1 MEDKNKDRKFLY
13 DALTNKG
20 INLGSYDEYNR
31 NIDDPD
37 KAKWLYDTLSGQG
50 INLGSYEEYMSHIGH
65 ANVADGGVN
74 AGGAGI
80 IGSAG
85 RGNVLTGD
93 TSRLVGSVNP
103 VTGQV
108 YGGGNIATQRG
119 ETPVSA
125 GNIDLDREKREDE
138 EKALRAERRKY
149 FEETGQ
155 LQRVEQIRD
164 EAQKRLDENPNRL
177 SWADRALG
185 LTNIYHGTLNA
196 WKDFKGLFLDE
207 DMAAD
212 KRTVKNAEKI
222 MDSIDEAGHSDNG
235 WLDRQVGGTL
245 RGVADSATD
254 TDTWD
259 FGLGGVSEG
268 LAVKRVIEKQQRGEN
283 LSASEQGLM
292 TMLGL
297 KTYVDNSYGGD
308 LSMGYRVGQSLPES
322 AGFMVQ
328 MYLNP
333 LSGLGKKTGEYF
345 GKAAIKHFARQ
356 GMKEGLEKGLITG
369 TKIVGRVGGD
379 IVEQL
384 GTTLIPGAGRVM
396 EDALNRDNGDAGFYL
411 DANGDVQYDGHFGGE
426 MTGDGSYLDGEEP
439 ETERGMLGVS
449 WRSFGKALGSNFIEN
464 WSEAVGEYF
473 DPTGKAIGS
482 VAKKGVEKLNSQKL
496 NKLYDWVM
504 NTKSSDFMTAMD
516 KFKKR
521 TKYDGL
527 IGEYMEEVVG
537 NMTNAATVGDNNFS
551 MDPDSEDW
559 QNSVFNPEMNAETF
573 LSCALMSGT
582 MRAVE
587 GGVNY
592 GQRRFLNGRVSKWE
606 DRAAELLGDDW
617 GSVKRRVDN
626 SEPGELAE
634 WLNDL
639 RRQAGEVTDEKRK
652 QGIYEQIKAVHN
664 YAFYRSELQAFNAR
678 RVKDE
683 EEMTPEQ
690 KAAERE
696 EELRGQA
703 EDVSESRVGLN
714 EARSELDGVNSQLRE
729 TLEGMLDSGSTDGEI
744 NNVVGTLG
752 ATEKPLA
759 RRFVNAW
766 KEAKRA
772 EDNSVEIQQR
782 KKDEAYEAERV
793 QRRSDYRAYKLA
805 MYQTAAVLGQE
816 GANNLTMAKDEQE
829 VEALIAHL
837 RPDEQRAARAL
848 WQGARRVNAMF
859 GEMEQSL
866 NHVEESARQTAERE
880 FTSKGHE
887 NGEMIQVMVN
897 GSDEPVY
904 VTSGE
909 LAFGQ
914 DEDGNTVVLP
924 SQSDDMIIYADKNG
938 DMKQATPSDIMQFM
952 GRQTREEFVSGAV
965 ERAKSEAMGR
975 FEAELESPEL
985 PAPAVG
991 GVVTNPDNGRR
1002 YVIKSRENGVME
1014 AVMLTED
1021 GAQIDT
1027 ANPAG
1032 MRLTDAD
1039 YYDLKAREVW
1049 GDPSLPPLN
1058 EDPSLPPLKGG
1069 DSVAAGS
1076 SDAAGGSLPTL
1087 EDGSTDFDA
1096 LFDMSAGRFYEEY
1109 AKEFGTEEANAA
1121 VIGKRDAYY
1130 KEAEKVRKQ
1139 AEKSV
1144 SLNERGRLIR
1154 QAKELDKRGDE
1165 IGRLIGKSKNKGKDP
1180 SLPPLKG
1187 GDSASS
1193 AGSSSAVKNNGAGD
1207 AGVSNGNRTFAAGG
1221 EAAGVPSGGAG
1232 TTGAPSAVGA
1242 SSAASSAGGSAV
1254 SGAASLKGRRKG
1266 RFLEQDA
1273 KLEPASTAREMAARA
1288 IATGALTLKWGDDKG
1303 SRGLGAHTFKS
1314 EGERRKRLWAFDNTE
1329 GLTPEM
1335 AAHALWQDM
1344 PEGMQRRY
1352 TDQDVFNEIVDLMT
1366 SYDSPTAM
1374 WQAEVLP
1381 NHAAEM
1387 GEEGAPGY
1395 AENEERMR
1403 MEWEAEQNGLS
1414 VEDWQ
1419 SYNEYV
1425 AEQMASLPSQ
1435 EDIDN
1440 EITLNLNN
1448 YGDRGIETEVPAVD
1462 AGQVAQAAG
1471 VELGAG
1477 ERSNQPGAALERER
1491 TGAQGG
1497 ILEGDA
1503 MVRQGDAETGGTGV
1517 RTAERGGQGDLE
1529 NPSGRQQGTMETESI
1544 NVTLS
1549 DEKDNNGIQFVLS
1562 KDGEE
1567 DFGFINDAQAKGIST
1582 NVAAP
1587 IRLSYGNEGYGYVYM
1602 QKHVDQLKENGYDS
1616 VEDFVKDVAS
1626 GKNEIRQGNVY
1637 FNESTGEAKETYLL
1651 VKKGKKGSVLY
1662 VELVPNGEYYT
1673 VNSGGVFKNS
1683 YIEKRKELWS
1693 ASTEHSAASGE
1704 PQDFPLTQQNP
1715 ESGNVSA
1722 LSQSTSS
1729 AGKVSAFVGEKQEN
1743 NQEKRSMSAENAN
1756 VVQEVL
1762 AAAEAATEAN
1772 PTDAQKEA
1780 GNYKKGHVKIDGYD
1794 VTIENPKGSVRRGTD
1809 ASGKQWEQEM
1819 QNTYGYIRGT
1829 EGVDGDHIDVFFSE
1843 DPSQGDVFVVDQ
1855 VNKDGSFDE
1864 HKVMYGFAS
1873 EEEARKA
1880 YLSNYEEG
1888 WQGLG
1893 AITHVSKEEFKKWI
1907 DSSVRKTKPFSEYKN
1922 VETGSSTSLI
1932 DVVRTLYT
1940 SGKEIASKIYQRSY
1954 FDVADTPAFM
1964 KNLGLRGN
1972 KFTIKYGVISR
1983 HIGKDSSHN
1992 LTESDWEQI
2001 PNALQ
2006 NPFAISK
2013 LTDKDDSF
2021 RIYTTL
2027 KTSNGGYAV
2036 VGADV
2041 KNAGRNI
2048 EVNAISTVFGRRD
2061 NANLPMNEEV
2071 VYRSKEITPEQSS
2084 LLERPNS
2091 AQYTTAQEL
2100 LNGDK
2105 VSASSG
2111 EMQVSSDKSS
2121 TVKRS
2126 KWVDEEDQERFA
2138 ELKRL
2143 MLAKLGGQVNF
2154 GVDPEIFMLGVE
2166 MSYLVIKHGAR
2177 QFVPYAKVMLEE
2189 LGEAVRPYLRV
2200 IYSGTR
2206 YFDGMEP
2213 YRDEMTPSD
2222 ELDKIDVSA
2231 IGKEPT
2237 MMEII
2242 DTAAK
2247 EQEAKQQIGDVEQK
2261 VKAMKPKTPSRR
2273 KKDSPVQGDLFGD
2286 AAAGQNQ
2293 SEQHQAEQAAPSHQ
2307 FFVKY
2312 VGDALQLRRYTVMPN
2327 GMPIEDTRPVASAK
2341 SERDM
2346 LDIINNPA
2354 NRFGNELDNV
2364 RKDLTAA
2371 IEAKESSPKKTDVD
2385 KQGNPIDADGK
2396 LALERINSIDELTD
2410 EDFMNPTRNVEL
2422 PKLPDNVDS
2431 ALGADGRP
2439 VIIKKNIFERNR
2451 ERHSE
2456 LTTQE
2461 SRDILKSA
2469 LYNPDLYGQ
2478 NQKSKRPYNWVLIQT
2493 KDKSGRNRLVLL
2505 EVNSNKDNVEIVHW
2519 YYLRDESL
2527 ETMKRQAE
2535 REGGLILILPSEDSK
2550 EAGGLS
2556 SRTPSSSSA
2565 DKVTESPENI
2575 QVKTEEN
2582 SEEDVTLH
2590 QRTRVE
2596 SAFSNEVAKRMRSA
2610 LTSGEKPFR
2619 SIVDLR
2625 KLAAEC
2631 GMNVDSEGRDDILI
2645 QELVEDALNLVDR
2658 DGFTPYRGAM
2668 RAFINGEEKLKLV
2681 LDLLSQMG
2689 VRVNDTEALGEEDML
2704 YRMGDE
2710 ETLEAVN
2717 ERFNEELSNQ
2727 INGTLEKGHIY
2738 QLGLPSDIL
2747 MSTGIPALPIQMN
2760 ASRLEEKAA
2769 RYGHDFSLSDV
2780 KDLVKALQH
2789 PVAVFSYGNK
2799 EKAQNI
2805 IVEIQKDGKN
2815 FVVGLSLRP
2824 TINGRVLD
2832 INSIRNVF
2840 PKNNAEWLNWI
2851 SQGKSLYLDK
2861 EKIQTLIDQQRTIL
2875 ADVDYLDL
2883 DSVAKIVEN
2892 FENPSVDGEKVSDEE
2907 DLVFRIREEEA
2918 PRKTGIGYK
2927 VFVLKG
2933 GQLYPPMVANPNG
2946 AATPVGVWLDADAAP
2961 LAGESKTGRKQVKAG
2976 GKGTQGGSGKLAYRP
2991 GWHLGEIPYALQFN
3005 RVNPETGEKELFP
3018 KNFVWAEVEY
3028 AADVDYQE
3036 EAMSYGYNASGKF
3049 QHSLAGLP
3057 ELPVNGSYKYR
3068 TNPNPETDPWVITG
3082 AMKVNRILTPSEV
3095 DEMVREA
3102 GREPQKRQEGAVS
3115 DAEIER
3121 LNESLFGDVMRDGDE
3136 AIDNETISFE
3146 NDPISKLMG
3155 VSRYSTRQQK
3165 AYAHRERA
3173 CMREQVKEMASAM
3186 GIEIDIVESGREL
3199 SGKRARAKGWY
3210 DRRSGRI
3217 TVVLGNHGSVND
3229 IMKTVLHEA
3238 VAHYGLRKLFGDR
3251 FDDFLDNVFANAS
3264 VEVKE
3269 RIIRLAGKHGWNMRT
3284 ATIRTPTK
3292 C

>member
-212 KRTVKNAEKI
+212 RRTVKNAEKI

-411 DANGDVQYDGHFGGE
+411 DANGDVQYDGHFDGE
-426 MTGDGSYLDGEEP
+426 MTGDGSYLDGKEP
-439 ETERGMLGVS
+439 ETERGVLGVS
-449 WRSFGKALGSNFIEN
+449 WRSLGKALGSNFIEN

-473 DPTGKAIGS
+473 GPVSKGIGS
-482 VAKKGVEKLNSQKL
+482 AAKKGVEKLNSQKL

-678 RVKDE
+678 RVKNE

-714 EARSELDGVNSQLRE
+714 EARSELDGVNSQLRV

-1503 MVRQGDAETGGTGV
+1503 MVRQGDDETGGAGV
-1517 RTAERGGQGDLE
+1517 RAAERGGQGDLE

-1922 VETGSSTSLI
+1922 VETGSSTNLI

-1940 SGKEIASKIYQRSY
+1940 MGKEIASKIYQRSY

-2100 LNGDK
+2100 LDGDK
-2105 VSASSG
+2105 VSASS
-2111 EMQVSSDKSS
+2111 EDMQVSSDKSS
-2121 TVKRS
+2121 SVKRS

-2575 QVKTEEN
+2575 QVKTDEN

-2704 YRMGDE
+2704 YRVGDE

-2717 ERFNEELSNQ
+2717 ERF
-2727 INGTLEKGHIY
+2727 
-2738 QLGLPSDIL
+2738 
-2747 MSTGIPALPIQMN
+2747 
-2760 ASRLEEKAA
+2760 
-2769 RYGHDFSLSDV
+2769 
-2780 KDLVKALQH
+2780 
-2789 PVAVFSYGNK
+2789 
-2799 EKAQNI
+2799 
-2805 IVEIQKDGKN
+2805 
-2815 FVVGLSLRP
+2815 
-2824 TINGRVLD
+2824 
-2832 INSIRNVF
+2832 
-2840 PKNNAEWLNWI
+2840 
-2851 SQGKSLYLDK
+2851 
-2861 EKIQTLIDQQRTIL
+2861 
-2875 ADVDYLDL
+2875 
-2883 DSVAKIVEN
+2883 
-2892 FENPSVDGEKVSDEE
+2892 
-2907 DLVFRIREEEA
+2907 
-2918 PRKTGIGYK
+2918 
-2927 VFVLKG
+2927 
-2933 GQLYPPMVANPNG
+2933 
-2946 AATPVGVWLDADAAP
+2946 
-2961 LAGESKTGRKQVKAG
+2961 
-2976 GKGTQGGSGKLAYRP
+2976 
-2991 GWHLGEIPYALQFN
+2991 
-3005 RVNPETGEKELFP
+3005 
-3018 KNFVWAEVEY
+3018 
-3028 AADVDYQE
+3028 
-3036 EAMSYGYNASGKF
+3036 
-3049 QHSLAGLP
+3049 
-3057 ELPVNGSYKYR
+3057 
-3068 TNPNPETDPWVITG
+3068 
-3082 AMKVNRILTPSEV
+3082 
-3095 DEMVREA
+3095 
-3102 GREPQKRQEGAVS
+3102 
-3115 DAEIER
+3115 
-3121 LNESLFGDVMRDGDE
+3121 
-3136 AIDNETISFE
+3136 
-3146 NDPISKLMG
+3146 
-3155 VSRYSTRQQK
+3155 
-3165 AYAHRERA
+3165 
-3173 CMREQVKEMASAM
+3173 
-3186 GIEIDIVESGREL
+3186 
-3199 SGKRARAKGWY
+3199 
-3210 DRRSGRI
+3210 
-3217 TVVLGNHGSVND
+3217 
-3229 IMKTVLHEA
+3229 
-3238 VAHYGLRKLFGDR
+3238 
-3251 FDDFLDNVFANAS
+3251 
-3264 VEVKE
+3264 
-3269 RIIRLAGKHGWNMRT
+3269 
-3284 ATIRTPTK
+3284 
-3292 C
+3292 